1 CVHPAT
7 CVAAPYLMRCHHRR
21 QLAQWSKTALPARLA
36 QESWG
41 APARPLV
48 GGRCRVGPRSSPG
61 PCRSFPDPFLAISRG
76 CVHTIGAGTKVG
88 PSRGNRRTM
97 TATDRY
103 LKDICEL
110 YIDSTLGYSDTA
122 KRADDPRLQDVLA
135 DIGESRAGTIAL
147 LSATLEDSGVAPP
160 RSGTFKGTMHRLW
173 IASRDIL
180 SNTDDVNMVSECL
193 RGESFLI

>member
-1 CVHPAT
+1 
-7 CVAAPYLMRCHHRR
+7 
-21 QLAQWSKTALPARLA
+21 
-36 QESWG
+36 
-41 APARPLV
+41 
-48 GGRCRVGPRSSPG
+48 
-61 PCRSFPDPFLAISRG
+61 
-76 CVHTIGAGTKVG
+76 
-88 PSRGNRRTM
+88 M

-110 YIDSTLGYSDTA
+110 YIDSKLGYSDTA

-160 RSGTFKGTMHRLW
+160 RSGTFKGTLHRLW

-193 RGESFLI
+193 RGESFLIGRVDEALKDAAVQADLKSMLTRERAKLMDNVDRIRSVDLAISDA